1 MAAGVRV
8 NRRDGV
14 AKRYASIFARKM
26 RRFMLRDNHPDTGCA
41 TKVFDRELY
50 LLLPY
55 FDHMH
60 RFMAPLAAVKA
71 RCAGH
76 AGEPRGTPDRT
87 IEIQQSA
94 TYACRY

>member
-60 RFMAPLAAVKA
+60 RFMAPLARREGATVLA
-71 RCAGH
+71 MPVSH
-76 AGEPRGTPDRT
+76 AASDRT